1 MLKLTNGLKDVMHRS
16 LDIWARV
23 PTPIHKNIAEETIS
37 YRVAPVEIL
46 VTLREKTGSVE
57 ISTLYCVDSGGSEGL
72 ETGTG
77 TSQRLAVASENCSK
91 YKKEI
96 FT

>member
-1 MLKLTNGLKDVMHRS
+1 M
-16 LDIWARV
+16 
-23 PTPIHKNIAEETIS
+23 
-37 YRVAPVEIL
+37 APVEIL

-96 FT
+96 FTWNVIKSNNITILNTIQV